1 MCAVADAHASLN
13 GLIITTVRAQRLTLA
28 SCPTHICKRHGAFK
42 DVPPTT
48 VQEQDEESWGGDD
61 QAMTEHGDSDGELGG
76 ENIDTREDD
85 RVRELECE
93 NQALKA
99 KLAEMAAKL
108 AAAESQNARMM
119 V

>member
-1 MCAVADAHASLN
+1 VKR
-13 GLIITTVRAQRLTLA
+13 GV
-28 SCPTHICKRHGAFK
+28 CKRHGAFK
-42 DVPPTT
+42 DVPPT

-61 QAMTEHGDSDGELGG
+61 QAMTEYGDSDGELGG

-85 RVRELECE
+85 RVHELECE

-119 V
+119 I

>member
-1 MCAVADAHASLN
+1 VKR
-13 GLIITTVRAQRLTLA
+13 GV
-28 SCPTHICKRHGAFK
+28 CKRHGVAFK
-42 DVPPTT
+42 DVPPT
-48 VQEQDEESWGGDD
+48 VQEQDEESWGGGD
-61 QAMTEHGDSDGELGG
+61 QAMTEYGGDSDGELGG

-85 RVRELECE
+85 RVHELECE

-119 V
+119 I